1 MFTLSRANIER
12 EILKLGER
20 SAFPRLERILLV
32 VTSKQIGETLLK
44 ELVSQGAVKTAGNKL
59 SSKVKRVED
68 LPSQWLAT
76 DKFLSQKFKDSRSFD
91 EEFKKESSNVI
102 ILAGKTTY
110 EYLVCGYLNLRFFD
124 LVIFEDVA
132 LTKEPQ

>member
-76 DKFLSQKFKDSRSFD
+76 DKFLSQKFKDCRSFD
-91 EEFKKESSNVI
+91 EEFKKE
-102 ILAGKTTY
+102 
-110 EYLVCGYLNLRFFD
+110 
-124 LVIFEDVA
+124 
-132 LTKEPQ
+132 